1 MSDEMAQMTS
11 YLMQTAYLVGVFYQ
25 ALKDQGL
32 PDSLIESIVRDWHSL
47 AIEADV
53 DFSPDE

>member
-1 MSDEMAQMTS
+1 MSDDMDAATS

-32 PDSLIESIVRDWHSL
+32 PDSLIESIVRDWHAF
-47 AIEADV
+47 AIEVDA
-53 DFSPDE
+53 DFSTDE